1 MVVNERTVSEVI
13 GRDIFTDKGLYCGKI
28 SDVEVDMSRFRIR
41 AVVVDAVKGSYL
53 STVVSGKRGIIVPY
67 SMLKA
72 VGDIVLIKHIT
83 SPSPEDAEAA

>member
-1 MVVNERTVSEVI
+1 MVVNERTIIEVI
-13 GRDIFTDKGLYCGKI
+13 GRDIFTDKGLYCGKV
-28 SDVEVDMSRFRIR
+28 SDVEIDLSRFRIR

-72 VGDIVLIKHIT
+72 VGDIVLIRHIT
-83 SPSPEDAEAA
+83 APAPEDAEMA

>member
-1 MVVNERTVSEVI
+1 MVVNERSISDLI

-28 SDVEVDMSRFRIR
+28 TDIELDLSKFRLR

-53 STVVSGKRGIIVPY
+53 SGVVGGKRGVIVPY

-72 VGDIVLIKHIT
+72 VGDIVLVRHIT
-83 SPSPEDAEAA
+83 APASEEGEPV